1 MKSWGMLRGI
11 KDVMGKNEN
20 KIIITMMMLV
30 QFNNLTNIFHF
41 ITGQILRI
49 WGFHDSDFIMF
60 QFGRQF

>member
-20 KIIITMMMLV
+20 KIKIIIMMLV
-30 QFNNLTNIFHF
+30 QINNLTNIFPF
-41 ITGQILRI
+41 ITGQNLRI

-60 QFGRQF
+60 LFG